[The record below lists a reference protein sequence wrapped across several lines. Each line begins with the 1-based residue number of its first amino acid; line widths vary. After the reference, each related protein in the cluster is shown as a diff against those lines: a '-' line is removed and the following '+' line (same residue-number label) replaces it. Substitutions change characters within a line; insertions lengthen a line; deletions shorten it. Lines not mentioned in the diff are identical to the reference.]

1 MLVTKIRD
9 SRELEDCLEG
19 TWRPFEEWGGG
30 GGRDRAVKGLRPST
44 SLTHSHAAR
53 SWQRAAP
60 SKHPPGKLWA
70 WATD

>member
-30 GGRDRAVKGLRPST
+30 GGEGPRRQRPQAKHSLSHST
-44 SLTHSHAAR
+44 ASTHQASSERGRLT
-53 SWQRAAP
+53 
-60 SKHPPGKLWA
+60 
-70 WATD
+70 D

>member
-44 SLTHSHAAR
+44 HSLTA
-53 SWQRAAP
+53 QRAPTRQAL
-60 SKHPPGKLWA
+60 SVG
-70 WATD
+70 D

>member
-30 GGRDRAVKGLRPST
+30 GGGT
-44 SLTHSHAAR
+44 
-53 SWQRAAP
+53 AP
-60 SKHPPGKLWA
+60 SKASGQALTLSQHSEHPPGKL
-70 WATD
+70 

>member
-30 GGRDRAVKGLRPST
+30 GGGRPRRQRPQAKHFAH
-44 SLTHSHAAR
+44 SLTRSAQLAA
-53 SWQRAAP
+53 SSTKQAP
-60 SKHPPGKLWA
+60 TRQALGVG
-70 WATD
+70 D